1 MSYAT
6 PETVRQAL
14 SPEGDTSSATAASL
28 TDEQLND
35 AISEATAEIDSMVKG
50 APFADNAVPTV
61 VSAIARDVAAYLATL
76 SLRKNVEVPND
87 HPVALRYKRAEA
99 LLAAA
104 AKGQLD
110 LSGQAESTDGEPF
123 AINPY
128 SGNLWDLD
136 TLGIGPSRDL
146 PPWMR

>member
-1 MSYAT
+1 MPYAT

-35 AISEATAEIDSMVKG
+35 AISEATSEIDSMVKG

-87 HPVALRYKRAEA
+87 HPVALRYRRAEA
-99 LLAAA
+99 LLTAA

-110 LSGQAESTDGEPF
+110 LSGDPEATDGEPF
-123 AINPY
+123 AQNMY
-128 SGNLWDLD
+128 EGDLF
-136 TLGIGPSRDL
+136 TLEGMGLGPSRDL